1 MDMGGVALAA
11 KPKTRVREKEEN
23 SMAKMCPYIE
33 NCKSLGYKYKSSVK
47 ACAGKNN
54 KCQIIPRREKMV
66 RVKAWA
72 RWSIYGEMSAV
83 TGNYEDNTIPC
94 TILIA
99 AKYLKEKP

>member
-1 MDMGGVALAA
+1 
-11 KPKTRVREKEEN
+11 
-23 SMAKMCPYIE
+23 MAKMCPYIE

-66 RVKAWA
+66 RVKAWCVV
-72 RWSIYGEMSAV
+72 RDSNTGEIDGCFESGNTPPKHFSSAYV
-83 TGNYEDNTIPC
+83 PC

-99 AKYLKEKP
+99 AKYLKGGKK